1 MNHTAPQGAELPNG
15 LRADPADTGAD
26 TGADTADTGTET
38 AGTGT
43 ADGEACAGKATGMG
57 GVSSCKG
64 AWRAARTWCAF
75 CQCIQYVH

>member
-1 MNHTAPQGAELPNG
+1 MNIYKLPQLSRLHEAPCPQGAELPNG

-43 ADGEACAGKATGMG
+43 ADGEACAGKATGIG
-57 GVSSCKG
+57 GASSGNG
-64 AWRAARTWCAF
+64 AWWVA
-75 CQCIQYVH
+75 